1 MRFVQPV
8 VLLLG
13 VAMYITVF
21 AFFYQLTRGDTVQWN
36 FVIAGIWNLLM
47 LVATVIAI
55 VDSTRR
61 IRTGKTRQLATDVL
75 VVKLVSIPFFVLN
88 SLMLAF
94 LFLGGAAIF
103 IFGGFALLAAGAIG
117 SVLTYLA
124 ILSTSVSAWATIAK
138 LRRERIIGT
147 ALTVVYTILLFV
159 PVADIVAG
167 VLLFG
172 HSRRRPRL
180 ALIVLLLATG
190 LVTIAVGILGH
201 LSFLG
206 LLYGPAAPDFDPLAF
221 VWISIIIVG
230 SLVVVATVI
239 VSILRQGSLR
249 SEQPSRLMRRLRAAH
264 PIWCLLADSPCV
276 PAAQRPCVVG
286 WAGSALPQTGRCRAG
301 EPIL

>member
-1 MRFVQPV
+1 
-8 VLLLG
+8 
-13 VAMYITVF
+13 MYITVF
-21 AFFYQLTRGDTVQWN
+21 ALFDQLTQGDTVQWN
-36 FVIAGIWNLLM
+36 FVIAGVWNVLL
-47 LVATVIAI
+47 LVAAVIAI

-61 IRTGKTRQLATDVL
+61 IRAGKTRQLATAVL

-88 SLMLAF
+88 YLLLAF

-103 IFGGFALLAAGAIG
+103 VLGGFALLAAGVIG

-124 ILSTSVSAWATIAK
+124 ILSTSVYAWAAVAQ

-147 ALTVVYTILLFV
+147 ALTLTYTILLFL
-159 PVADIVAG
+159 PVADTVAG

-190 LVTIAVGILGH
+190 LVTIAAGILGH

-206 LLYGPAAPDFDPLAF
+206 LLYGPAAPVNDPLAF

-230 SLVVVATVI
+230 SLIILATVL
-239 VSILRQGSLR
+239 VSVIRRSTLRNEAQ
-249 SEQPSRLMRRLRAAH
+249 RADNAVDASTESDTSD
-264 PIWCLLADSPCV
+264 LV
-276 PAAQRPCVVG
+276 PAG
-286 WAGSALPQTGRCRAG
+286 
-301 EPIL
+301 